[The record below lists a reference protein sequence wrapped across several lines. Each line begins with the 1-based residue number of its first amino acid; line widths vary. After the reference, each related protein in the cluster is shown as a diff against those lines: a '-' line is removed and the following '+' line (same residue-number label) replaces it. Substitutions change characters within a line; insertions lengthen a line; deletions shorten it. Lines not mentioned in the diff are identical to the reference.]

1 MSRVRTDPGKVWKV
15 LKFNVEIFKALKSLE
30 NDIGV
35 EKSGKILE
43 NCNVDLE
50 NTDVCYTVDYRCI
63 C

>member
-1 MSRVRTDPGKVWKV
+1 M
-15 LKFNVEIFKALKSLE
+15 I
-30 NDIGV
+30 IGM